1 MKRLSHGL
9 RCALAAAPLVL
20 AAPALG
26 QSPAPRAVSLR
37 EALELASRHS
47 PDLKAVRAQAE
58 QVEAKAGLVYA
69 AVLPEVNLTGSY
81 VYTTAEAK
89 FDVGQM
95 IAGIIPAVG
104 PVYGLPN
111 PPNPAVLD
119 QILANSPSQTI
130 VARNSG
136 YGTLQLTQTL
146 FTPQLLLLPSAN
158 HARDAA
164 RAGTGEAQEQVLLGT
179 ARLFLGIEG
188 LAELEK
194 AAREAESV
202 ALRRETEARSQLAV
216 GMATELALLRA
227 QADTAQA
234 RATLATLE
242 GQRQSLLALLESITG
257 EPVQPAD
264 GATHVEFRPA
274 PEADEPWNQVPVLR
288 AQSSGLLAQEVVNGY
303 DSLAWLPSLVAQGK
317 VNFNTN
323 KGFVGTNWTF
333 DGIVAAQWTLFD
345 RGVRSVTQRENLART
360 GQLRAQLEA
369 ARARARSTWL
379 GARAQLATAQ
389 VALGQAES
397 FALLAARGQRAAE
410 SAWKAGVGTSLE
422 VSDLD
427 SKRFLAASA
436 AAQARAQLEI
446 RKVELAAAEG
456 RLAFTLGIPEPEEG
470 KDRK

>member
-1 MKRLSHGL
+1 VISHRSPLLG
-9 RCALAAAPLVL
+9 ALAALTLSPL
-20 AAPALG
+20 AAA
-26 QSPAPRAVSLR
+26 APRTVTLR
-37 EALELASRHS
+37 EALELTSHNS
-47 PDLKAVRAQAE
+47 PDLRAVRAQAE

-69 AVLPEVNLTGSY
+69 AVLPEVSLQGSY

-95 IAGIIPAVG
+95 IAGILPAVG

-146 FTPQLLLLPSAN
+146 FTPQLLLLPSAA
-158 HARDAA
+158 HAREAA
-164 RAGTGEAQEQVLLGT
+164 QAGTAEAREQVLLAA
-179 ARLFLGIEG
+179 ARVFLGTEG

-194 AAREAESV
+194 AAREAEAV
-202 ALRRETEARSQLAV
+202 ALRREAEAKSLLAAGMSTEI
-216 GMATELALLRA
+216 ALLRA

-242 GQRQSLLALLESITG
+242 GQRQSLLAILESFAG
-257 EPVQPAD
+257 ESISPSESM
-264 GATHVEFRPA
+264 THVDYRASPA
-274 PEADEPWNQVPVLR
+274 EDEPWNLVPVLR
-288 AQSSGLLAQEVVNGY
+288 AQQSGILAQEVTNGF
-303 DSLAWLPSLVAQGK
+303 DSLSWLPSLVAQGK
-317 VNFNTN
+317 LNYNTN

-345 RGVRSVTQRENLART
+345 RGVRSVNTRENLAKT
-360 GQLRAQLEA
+360 AQMRAQLDA
-369 ARARARSTWL
+369 ARARARANWF
-379 GARAQLATAQ
+379 GARTQLATAE

-397 FALLAARGQRAAE
+397 FAALASRGQKAAE
-410 SAWKAGVGTSLE
+410 SAWKAGMGTALE

-456 RLAFTLGIPEPEEG
+456 RLAATLGISE
-470 KDRK
+470 

>member
-1 MKRLSHGL
+1 MITPR
-9 RCALAAAPLVL
+9 AAVLAAALWAVS
-20 AAPALG
+20 AFAQAPAR
-26 QSPAPRAVSLR
+26 RAVSLR
-37 EALELASRHS
+37 EALELAARNS
-47 PDLKAVRAQAE
+47 PDMKAVRAQAE
-58 QVEAKAGLVYA
+58 QVDAKAGLVYA
-69 AVLPEVNLTGSY
+69 AVLPEVNLVGSY

-95 IAGIIPAVG
+95 ISGILPAVG

-111 PPNPAVLD
+111 PPNQAVLD
-119 QILANSPSQTI
+119 QILASAPSQTI

-146 FTPQLLLLPSAN
+146 FTPQLLLLPSAG

-164 RAGTGEAQEQVLLGT
+164 KAGTAEAQEQVLLGT

-188 LAELEK
+188 LAALER
-194 AAREAESV
+194 AAREAEGV
-202 ALRRETEARSQLAV
+202 ALRREAEAKSQLAV

-242 GQRQSLLALLESITG
+242 GQRQSLVALLESLVG
-257 EPVQPAD
+257 EPVHPAE
-264 GATHVEFRPA
+264 GATRVDFAPSPA
-274 PEADEPWNQVPVLR
+274 EDEPWNQVPVLR
-288 AQSSGLLAQEVVNGY
+288 AQHAGILAQEVVNGY

-317 VNFNTN
+317 VNYNSN
-323 KGFVGTNWTF
+323 KGFVGTHWTF

-345 RGVRSVTQRENLART
+345 RGVRAVTQRENLART
-360 GQLRAQLEA
+360 AQLRAQLES
-369 ARARARSTWL
+369 ARARARANWF
-379 GARAQLATAQ
+379 GARAQLATAE

-397 FALLAARGQRAAE
+397 FAVLAARGQKAAE
-410 SAWKAGVGTSLE
+410 SAWKAGVGTALE

-456 RLAFTLGIPEPEEG
+456 RLAATLGIPDGDGGG
-470 KDRK
+470 KD